1 MFIFGQDIDL
11 NKNQAKKFRAENGIA
26 FPSVVAAD
34 KGYLFFHSGLDLPY
48 MYDGA
53 GWLALANQP
62 GEGITGIETQDDGS
76 TIIADS
82 QILNFTGAGVIITDL
97 GGGKTGIAISGTTF
111 NLEVKEEG
119 SQIIS
124 AANSFNF
131 IGSSVTAVDAGSGV
145 VDITIDADFHLDGGR
160 ADSIY
165 TIEQVIDGGGA

>member
-11 NKNQAKKFRAENGIA
+11 NKNQAKKFRAENGIS

-82 QILNFTGAGVIITDL
+82 QILNFTGAGVVITDL
-97 GGGKTGIAISGTTF
+97 GGGRTGIAISGTTF
-111 NLEVKEEG
+111 NLKVEKEG
-119 SQIIS
+119 SEIV
-124 AANSFNF
+124 AAASTLNML
-131 IGSSVTAVDAGSGV
+131 GAVTVVDAGSGKV
-145 VDITIDADFHLDGGR
+145 NITFDADFHLDGGR
-160 ADSIY
+160 ADSVYI
-165 TIEQVIDGGGA
+165 IEQLIDGGNA